1 MKNFN
6 AGVFKQQLDY
16 KSFNP
21 SLINRDFAILDKEI
35 YLLLEVTVSAIS
47 ELRAATNLTPN
58 VDGFIKMHIIKE
70 ATYSSR
76 IEGTRTSIDEALL
89 PERKVV
95 EESRDDWEEVQN
107 YIKALNLGAERIRE
121 MPFSIRLLNEIH
133 AKLLEG
139 VRGENKTPG
148 EIRRSQNWIGG
159 VDIKRA
165 KFVPPYHE
173 DLPEL
178 LSDWEKFW
186 HNKEIKVPVL
196 IKIAIMHYQF
206 ETIHPYS
213 DGNGRLGRLLMI
225 LQLIESGFLDKPI
238 LYISNYLERY
248 RGTYYDLIQKV
259 RDENS
264 LEEWIK
270 FMLKAFKESA
280 EESID
285 VLKQLSELRE
295 DYRKQ
300 LQDLSS
306 SKRVEYG
313 RKLLEYMLKEPIIS
327 VREVEKILE
336 VSYPTANSL
345 IKELVKLK
353 ILTQATEGEV
363 DRLFCLQSYVDI
375 FKG

>member
-1 MKNFN
+1 M
-6 AGVFKQQLDY
+6 
-16 KSFNP
+16 
-21 SLINRDFAILDKEI
+21 
-35 YLLLEVTVSAIS
+35 
-47 ELRAATNLTPN
+47 
-58 VDGFIKMHIIKE
+58 DGFIKMHIIKE